1 MRIYLDHNATTPV
14 RPSTIAAMTRVMAQ
28 VGNPS
33 SVHADGQGALARVEL
48 ARRTVGKVLRARA
61 EDVIFTSGGT
71 EALNLALHAAI
82 GSGDVGCIIVTALEH
97 EAVAATARASGLPV
111 ETWPV
116 NADGVVSV
124 DWLADRLARWS
135 SDEGRPLLAM
145 MLASNETGTIQP
157 VQDAT
162 SLMRDAGGLTVVDA
176 IQAVGKIDVDFAA
189 LGCDYLAIS
198 AHKFGGP
205 QGVGALLAGCDAPMS
220 RHHHGGGQEKGRRAG
235 TLNVAGIVGLATALE
250 EAVIALDGFA
260 ALATQRDGIANAI
273 RAVAPEMIEIGAQA
287 PRLPNTL
294 GMSLPGWPGA
304 TQVMALDLE
313 GVAISA
319 GSACSSGTSKGS
331 KVGTAVGLPEDAS
344 QGFVRVSLGW
354 NSNPDDADAFVKAWT
369 AAYARAALSPK
380 QMPEEAVG

>member
-1 MRIYLDHNATTPV
+1 MRTYLDHNATTQV
-14 RPSTIAAMTRVMAQ
+14 RPGAIAAMTEVMVQ

-33 SVHADGQGALARVEL
+33 SVHADGQGALARVESS
-48 ARRTVGKVLRARA
+48 RRVVGKALRARA
-61 EDVIFTSGGT
+61 EDIIFTSGGT
-71 EALNLALHAAI
+71 EALNLALHSAI
-82 GSGDVGCIIVTALEH
+82 SAGGVGRIIVTALEH
-97 EAVAATARASGLPV
+97 EAVAATALASDLPV
-111 ETWPV
+111 EIWPV
-116 NADGVVSV
+116 NADGVVETV
-124 DWLADRLARWS
+124 WLADRLSRWS
-135 SDEGRPLLAM
+135 SEDGRPLLAT

-157 VQDAT
+157 VQQAAT
-162 SLMRDAGGLTVVDA
+162 LVRDAGGLTVVDA
-176 IQAVGKIDVDFAA
+176 IQAVGKIDVDFAG

-205 QGVGALLAGCDAPMS
+205 QGVGALLAACDAPMA

-235 TLNVAGIVGLATALE
+235 TLNVAGIVGLATALD
-250 EAVIALDGFA
+250 EAVSSLDGFA
-260 ALATQRDGIANAI
+260 SLAIQRDRMAAAI
-273 RAVAPEMIEIGAQA
+273 RAVAPRMIEIGAQA

-331 KVGTAVGLPEDAS
+331 KVGTALGLPADAS

-354 NSNPDDADAFVKAWT
+354 NSKPDDADAFIKAWT
-369 AAYARAALSPK
+369 AAYERAALPAK

>member
-1 MRIYLDHNATTPV
+1 MRTYLDHNATTQV
-14 RPSTIAAMTRVMAQ
+14 RPNAVAAMTEVMAR

-48 ARRTVGKVLRARA
+48 ARRVVGKALRARP
-61 EDVIFTSGGT
+61 EDIIFTSGGT

-82 GSGDVGCIIVTALEH
+82 SAGGVHRIIVTALEH

-116 NADGVVSV
+116 NADGVVEIS
-124 DWLADRLARWS
+124 WLADRLAS
-135 SDEGRPLLAM
+135 CSGDDGRPVLAM

-157 VQDAT
+157 VQEAAT
-162 SLMRDAGGLTVVDA
+162 LVRDAGGLTVVDA
-176 IQAVGKIDVDFAA
+176 IQAVGKIDVDFAG
-189 LGCDYLAIS
+189 LGCDYLAVS

-205 QGVGALLAGCDAPMS
+205 QGVGALLAACNAPMA

-250 EAVIALDGFA
+250 EAVSSLDDFA
-260 ALATQRDGIANAI
+260 SLAIQRDKMAAAI
-273 RAVAPEMIEIGAQA
+273 RAVAPQMIEIGARA
-287 PRLPNTL
+287 SRLPNTL

-304 TQVMALDLE
+304 TQVMALDLD

-331 KVGTAVGLPEDAS
+331 KVGTALGLPEDAS

-354 NSNPDDADAFVKAWT
+354 NSKPDDADAFIKAWT
-369 AAYARAALSPK
+369 AAYARAALPSK

>member
-1 MRIYLDHNATTPV
+1 MRTYLDHNATTPV
-14 RPSTIAAMTRVMAQ
+14 RPNAIATMTEVMAQ

-48 ARRTVGKVLRARA
+48 ARRVVGKTLRARA
-61 EDVIFTSGGT
+61 EDIIFTSGGT
-71 EALNLALHAAI
+71 ESLNLALHAAI
-82 GSGDVGCIIVTALEH
+82 STGGVGRIIVTALEH
-97 EAVAATARASGLPV
+97 EAVAATAHACGLPV

-116 NADGVVSV
+116 NANGVVETS
-124 DWLADRLARWS
+124 WLADRLARWS
-135 SDEGRPLLAM
+135 SEDGRPLLAM

-157 VQDAT
+157 VQEAAT
-162 SLMRDAGGLTVVDA
+162 LVRDAGGLTVVDA
-176 IQAVGKIDVDFAA
+176 IQAVGKIDVDFAG

-205 QGVGALLAGCDAPMS
+205 QGVGALLAACDAPMA

-250 EAVIALDGFA
+250 EAVTSLDGFA
-260 ALATQRDGIANAI
+260 SLAIQRDRMATAI
-273 RAVAPEMIEIGAQA
+273 RAVAPQMIEIGAQA

-304 TQVMALDLE
+304 TQVMALDLD

-331 KVGTAVGLPEDAS
+331 KVGTALGLPEDAS

-354 NSNPDDADAFVKAWT
+354 NSKPDDADAFIKAWT
-369 AAYARAALSPK
+369 AAYSRAALPAK

>member
-1 MRIYLDHNATTPV
+1 MRTYLDHNATTQV
-14 RPSTIAAMTRVMAQ
+14 RPGAIAAMTEVMVQ

-33 SVHADGQGALARVEL
+33 SVHADGQGALARVER
-48 ARRTVGKVLRARA
+48 ARRVVGKALRGRA
-61 EDVIFTSGGT
+61 EDIIFTSGGT

-82 GSGDVGCIIVTALEH
+82 SAGGVGRIIVTALEH
-97 EAVAATARASGLPV
+97 EAVAATALASDLPV
-111 ETWPV
+111 EIWPV
-116 NADGVVSV
+116 NADGVVETV
-124 DWLADRLARWS
+124 WLADRLSRWS
-135 SDEGRPLLAM
+135 SDDGRPLLAA

-157 VQDAT
+157 VQQAAT
-162 SLMRDAGGLTVVDA
+162 LVRDAGGLTVVDA
-176 IQAVGKIDVDFAA
+176 IQAVGKIDVDFAG

-205 QGVGALLAGCDAPMS
+205 QGVGALLAACDAPMA

-235 TLNVAGIVGLATALE
+235 TLNVAGIVGLATALD
-250 EAVIALDGFA
+250 EAVSSLDGFA
-260 ALATQRDGIANAI
+260 SLAIQRDRMAAAI
-273 RAVAPEMIEIGAQA
+273 RTRAPQMIEIGAHA

-319 GSACSSGTSKGS
+319 GSACSSGTSRGS
-331 KVGTAVGLPEDAS
+331 KVGTALGLSADAS

-354 NSNPDDADAFVKAWT
+354 NSKPDDADAFIKAWT
-369 AAYARAALSPK
+369 AAYERAALPAK